1 MLKFFKKKKPKKN
14 VFLWRS
20 VLSKM
25 LGLSIGLAAAA
36 YFLAHDPSFS
46 PYLAAGIVLWFTLQG
61 GVIALMGLVTRHP
74 LWQNWQIS
82 AWQRG
87 LGIGVFMH
95 VILAL
100 FLYDALAWE
109 SLIPVWIEPLWLRDP
124 LVLMMIEGAIL
135 GILWDSLITAAT
147 GEGKALAKSL

>member
-1 MLKFFKKKKPKKN
+1 MFKIFNKKKPKKN

-20 VLSKM
+20 ILSKT
-25 LGLSIGLAAAA
+25 LGLAIGLAGAA
-36 YFLAHDPSFS
+36 YLLAHDPSFS
-46 PYLAAGIVLWFTLQG
+46 PYLAAGVVLWFALEG
-61 GVIALMGLVTRHP
+61 GVIALMGVITRHP
-74 LWQNWQIS
+74 LWQNWKIS

-87 LGIGVFMH
+87 MAIGVFMH
-95 VILAL
+95 VILTF

-135 GILWDSLITAAT
+135 GALWDPLITAAT
-147 GEGKALAKSL
+147 GEGKALTKSL